1 MMQRRSTVRLKGWQA
16 LVALAAGTA
25 FAGMPTPAVPLS
37 TQDVGAP
44 ARVDRADGGAADRLA
59 VEAILRVS
67 GEGRRETTATAF

>member
-1 MMQRRSTVRLKGWQA
+1 MMRRRSTVRLKGWQA

-37 TQDVGAP
+37 AQDVGAP

-59 VEAILRVS
+59 VEAILRLAA
-67 GEGRRETTATAF
+67 ERPREAMVTAF